1 MGGMTASP
9 DHSPVYGQGVTVSD
23 RGQWPIPHEI
33 SFVSKGSKRFE
44 RLEQLERFEPNSQE
58 AYSSA
63 LHLVAI
69 FSGHE

>member
-1 MGGMTASP
+1 MKS
-9 DHSPVYGQGVTVSD
+9 
-23 RGQWPIPHEI
+23 R
-33 SFVSKGSKRFE
+33 SFQKFKGPKRFE